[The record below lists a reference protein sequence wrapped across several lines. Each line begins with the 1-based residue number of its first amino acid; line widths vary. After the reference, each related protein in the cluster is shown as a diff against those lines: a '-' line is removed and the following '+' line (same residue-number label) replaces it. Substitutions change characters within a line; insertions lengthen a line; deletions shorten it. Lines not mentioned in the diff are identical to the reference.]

1 MNNIPCV
8 KLGIVS
14 VSRDCFPISLSE
26 RRRRDVVSACQTAG
40 IEIFEAPTCVE
51 NERDSVKAL
60 AEVQEA
66 GVKKPF

>member
-14 VSRDCFPISLSE
+14 VSRDCFPVSLSE

-40 IEIFEAPTCVE
+40 VEIFEAHTDT
-51 NERDSVKAL
+51 ERSGNTEDGADHRCNIH
-60 AEVQEA
+60 
-66 GVKKPF
+66 